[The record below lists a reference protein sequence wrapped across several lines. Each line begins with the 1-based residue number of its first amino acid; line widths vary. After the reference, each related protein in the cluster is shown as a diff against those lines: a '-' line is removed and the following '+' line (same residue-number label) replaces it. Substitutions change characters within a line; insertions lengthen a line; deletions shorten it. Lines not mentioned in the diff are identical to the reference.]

1 MGIFQ
6 PMDKVNFND
15 AFTKSF
21 GLDMMHEQ
29 IYWNPAKEIDLSK
42 KLKEE
47 TQGTIEKAINVGA
60 TTGTAGYAMVP
71 LAYDQDVID
80 ITRKYTP
87 LLGMI
92 PKVTNQGTIANYF
105 RLTARGAPTWGTERG
120 ALSDSDDTR
129 ALVQAT
135 IKYCRI
141 RGTVTDVGEV
151 AGQHFYDAMQAEIA
165 AKTQSMNEELEDVLV
180 NGDAGTYPLEPDGL
194 IQMLDYNQTNMAA
207 TEVSLADVKNTVHEC
222 YMDKGRPNLIIT
234 DAFTAGKL
242 EQQMM
247 DFTRYT
253 NPTANLGWGLEA
265 MTLNTVIGRLPIL
278 VSQFMPTT
286 TGSRRILVIDT
297 NQVQWRVLQDIM
309 FQRLAKTG
317 DEESFYLKTYR
328 TLINKF
334 PEGMGQ
340 IYGIA

>member
-1 MGIFQ
+1 
-6 PMDKVNFND
+6 MDKINFND

-21 GLDMMHEQ
+21 GPDMMNEQ
-29 IYWNPAKEIDLSK
+29 EYWNPAKELDLSK
-42 KLKEE
+42 QLKID
-47 TQGTIEKAINVGA
+47 TQAGIEKAINVGA
-60 TTGTAGYAMVP
+60 SSGAAGYAMVP

-80 ITRKYTP
+80 ITRRYTP

-92 PKVTNQGTIANYF
+92 PKVTNQGMTANYY
-105 RLTARGAPTWGTERG
+105 RLTARASPTWGTERG
-120 ALSDSDDTR
+120 ALTDADDTR
-129 ALVQAT
+129 ELAST
-135 IKYCRI
+135 PIKYCRI

-165 AKTQSMNEELEDVLV
+165 AKIQSMNEELEDVLI
-180 NGDAGTYPLEPDGL
+180 NGDASTYPLEPNGL
-194 IQMLDYNQTNMAA
+194 IKLCTSNNTNMNS
-207 TEVSLADVKNTVHEC
+207 TEISLADVKNTVHEC

-247 DFTRYT
+247 DFVKYT
-253 NPTANLGWGLEA
+253 NPTMNLGWGLEA
-265 MTLNTVIGRLPIL
+265 MTINTVIGRLPII

-286 TGSRRILVIDT
+286 ANQRRILVVDT
-297 NQVQWRVLQDIM
+297 NMIQWRVLQDIM

-340 IYGIA
+340 IFGIA